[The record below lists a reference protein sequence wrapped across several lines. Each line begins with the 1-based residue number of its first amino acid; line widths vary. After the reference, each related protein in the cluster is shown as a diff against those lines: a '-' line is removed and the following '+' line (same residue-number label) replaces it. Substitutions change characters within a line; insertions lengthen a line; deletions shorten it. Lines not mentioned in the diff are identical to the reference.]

1 MKIKVFAF
9 QKDENDILEDW
20 LSYHS
25 YLFGKEN
32 IYLIDHNSKHSKSI
46 IKDSGVNMINFSGP
60 FAHNKGLQLTK
71 AMNDNKNSCEI
82 IGKSL
87 QQVYKNKF
95 DQKRDISRLTLSY
108 KYFLYFLKS
117 KLMQL
122 KYYLFNRNQPEYLN
136 QLNKK
141 GLSKEAV
148 KQRIKSLS
156 KADKL
161 GGKYQVDETYYGI
174 YSIKKLT

>member
-1 MKIKVFAF
+1 MV
-9 QKDENDILEDW
+9 N
-20 LSYHS
+20 LSS
-25 YLFGKEN
+25 VLSSIFGTDNKKKLKE
-32 IYLIDHNSKHSKSI
+32 LKSI
-46 IKDSGVNMINFSGP
+46 IFNS
-60 FAHNKGLQLTK
+60 
-71 AMNDNKNSCEI
+71 DNNNSCEI
-82 IGKSL
+82 IGKGL

-108 KYFLYFLKS
+108 KYFSYFLNS
-117 KLMQL
+117 KLMQF
-122 KYYLFNRNQPEYLN
+122 KSYLFSRNKPEYLN

-141 GLSKEAV
+141 GLSKETV
-148 KQRIKSLS
+148 KQRIKNLS